1 MMMTPETEP
10 FADEIDLR
18 EYLQVILNHWSWIV
32 LATIV
37 GAAIAGALSFFVI
50 SPTYEAT
57 ALVAITPPKYLM
69 QFSPEFQALAQERL
83 QTEIYG
89 TYPELVRSDELLQQ
103 VIDSLTEDLGTT
115 SLSLESL
122 RNKISVRASKGVGL
136 IYLSV
141 KDNDPEKAA
150 SLANTLAE
158 LYVQTLNGLYSN
170 PETEYEFFATQLV
183 EAKSDLETAQEALA
197 AFKARD
203 PSALLSSELK
213 AQIDALNDLLAAKN
227 SIQMQEQTIESW
239 RQQLSLESNGS
250 TVSRADELTAFLM
263 QLEAFGV
270 MKESVQPQFQVSL
283 EQIAEEWS
291 VAEQIAYLN
300 SLKEFLRSRAAEIDI
315 RVAELQPE
323 ILRLQQDLQ
332 AATNEEERLSQEV
345 TIASSVHESLAL
357 KAEEARITSES
368 QAGIAQLASKA
379 AVPKNPVAPRKL
391 LNVAMGAALGL
402 IAGLA
407 LAVLLELLRVSHQS
421 TGDRGSDDGS

>member
-1 MMMTPETEP
+1 MTPEPEP

-18 EYLQVILNHWSWIV
+18 EYLQVILNHWPWIV
-32 LATIV
+32 VATIV

-89 TYPELVRSDELLQQ
+89 TYPELVKSDELLQQ
-103 VIDSLTEDLGTT
+103 VTDSLAEGLGTT

-122 RNKISVRASKGVGL
+122 RNKTSVRASKGVGL

-141 KDNDPEKAA
+141 KDSDPEKTA
-150 SLANTLAE
+150 SMANILAE
-158 LYVQTLNGLYSN
+158 LYVRMLNRLYGGQ
-170 PETEYEFFATQLV
+170 EDDYDFFASQLQL
-183 EAKSDLETAQEALA
+183 ALDDLEAAQQALA
-197 AFKARD
+197 EFKARD

-213 AQIDALNDLLAAKN
+213 AQINALDDLLAAKN
-227 SIQMQEQTIESW
+227 SIQTQEQTIESW
-239 RQQLSLESNGS
+239 RQQLSSESNGR
-250 TVSRADELTAFLM
+250 TASRADELTAFLM

-283 EQIAEEWS
+283 EQIAEGWS

-300 SLKEFLRSRAAEIDI
+300 NLKEFLRSRAGEVDI
-315 RVAELQPE
+315 RVAEIQPE
-323 ILRLQQDLQ
+323 ILQLQQDLQ
-332 AATNEEERLSQEV
+332 AARNEEERLSQEV

-368 QAGIAQLASKA
+368 QVGIAQLASKA

-407 LAVLLELLRVSHQS
+407 LAVLLELLTVSHPS
-421 TGDRGSDDGS
+421 TGDRGSDARS